1 MSLQIFLQGKLL
13 GIEDFVLAPAANGE
27 PGGQALLAGRSHW
40 VGLLAEVLPRAV
52 LAELGLARILL
63 GSSGGGGFLIVL
75 PADFQDQA
83 FTILAA
89 AADQI
94 HQLSGGRLRL
104 IWAATEN
111 LGDWSIVR
119 KRLSE
124 ELFRKQGT
132 IPGVAELLA
141 SGTTAN
147 VEADDSY
154 FTNYLSSL
162 AEAKT
167 AGWSKDQPGKITLG
181 EGTHTWPIGSSP
193 EEIPLARHHATEDGS
208 TTEPALVTTLA
219 ARAEGRP
226 VWGVLR
232 GDVDNFGVRLRRFTS
247 IEEHVLHSVL
257 FKQFFAGE
265 LEAACFRLPDLAHKV
280 TILYSGGDDFAVAG
294 SWDALLILARELQR
308 MFQRFAEE
316 DLKESPGPEGKTI
329 TMALALAP
337 TPDTPFAF
345 VYEEASRS
353 LAVAKAADKDC
364 LHIFGKPV
372 DWKQLNQADEMKDT
386 LLQMIRVHRSNPQ
399 VLGELSG
406 IYRDKPPARDGG
418 RPRQDRPW
426 RYHRRLGMLLGSGRS
441 RDFQRIRA
449 GLIAD
454 VIGRSPVQVRL
465 RPAGRVA
472 VEWARLL
479 IDV

>member
-13 GIEDFVLAPAANGE
+13 GIEDFVLAPAADGE

-40 VGLLAEVLPRAV
+40 VALLAEVLPRAV

-63 GSSGGGGFLIVL
+63 GTSGGGGFLIVI
-75 PADFQDQA
+75 PAEFREQA
-83 FTILAA
+83 SGILASA
-89 AADQI
+89 SNQI
-94 HQLSGGRLRL
+94 LEMSGGRLRL
-104 IWAATEN
+104 VWAATEN

-119 KRLSE
+119 KRLSD

-141 SGTTAN
+141 SGAN
-147 VEADDSY
+147 GADGAVDDSY
-154 FTNYLSSL
+154 FTTYLTAL
-162 AEAKT
+162 AQAT
-167 AGWSKDQPGKITLG
+167 SAGWSPDQPGKVTLG

-193 EEIPLARHHATEDGS
+193 DQIPLARHHATEEDS
-208 TTEPALVTTLA
+208 TAPAELATLA
-219 ARAEGRP
+219 KRAEGRP

-232 GDVDNFGVRLRRFTS
+232 GDVDNFGVRLRRMVS
-247 IEEHVLHSVL
+247 IEEHILHSVL

-294 SWDALLILARELQR
+294 AWDALLMLAREMQR

-316 DLKESPGPEGKTI
+316 DLKEAPGLEGKTI
-329 TMALALAP
+329 TMSLALAP
-337 TPDTPFAF
+337 AEDTPFAF

-372 DWKQLNQADEMKDT
+372 DWKQLNQAGDMKDT
-386 LLQMIRVHRSNPQ
+386 LLQLIREHGANPQ

-418 RPRQDRPW
+418 RTRQDRPW
-426 RYHRRLGMLLGSGRS
+426 RYHRRLGMLLGSGRN
-441 RDFQRIRA
+441 RDFQRIRN

-479 IDV
+479 IEA